1 MGQNAFDFQPER
13 KIYTVSELS
22 LEIRKQLER
31 HFLDVWVTGEIS
43 NYRPAAS
50 GHLYFT
56 LKDANAQIR
65 AVCFRNQARYLKFKP
80 DDGLSVIARGRLS
93 VYDMRGEDQRVADF
107 LEPAAP

>member
-1 MGQNAFDFQPER
+1 MGQNSFDVQPDR

-31 HFLDVWVTGEIS
+31 NFLDVRVTGEIS
-43 NYRPAAS
+43 NLRPAAS

-65 AVCFRNQARYLKFKP
+65 AVCFRNQARYLKLKP
-80 DDGLSVIARGRLS
+80 DDGLAVLGRGPLS
-93 VYDMRGEDQRVADF
+93 VYDPRGEYQLPV
-107 LEPAAP
+107 ECPE

>member
-43 NYRPAAS
+43 NLRPAAS

-56 LKDANAQIR
+56 LKDAHSAISVTCIIR
-65 AVCFRNQARYLKFKP
+65 SMPPWASS
-80 DDGLSVIARGRLS
+80 LSTSA
-93 VYDMRGEDQRVADF
+93 
-107 LEPAAP
+107 